1 MIHAR
6 PLSAAARLALM
17 LMAAA
22 CTRAESDDAGSRL
35 ANTRVPVGLAP
46 VTRDSLVE
54 EQLLIGRLA
63 ARPGGSALL
72 AAPAAGVVRRVRAQV
87 GDRVA
92 RGQTL
97 IELEVPELASEAEQ
111 RSSAAAQAQREAER
125 QRGLLADGIA
135 SARQAEEAAA
145 TARQAAAAASA
156 ARDLLARTRVA
167 SPIAGRVQD
176 ILVQPGERVDAG
188 KALAQVIVGDTLD
201 LIAPVPAGSLGR
213 LRRGQPAR
221 VRQEGDTT
229 LHTAWVAG
237 LAPGVDSLTGAG
249 EAVLRVP
256 NPSGALRAGAGAE
269 AYVRVGVRGDA
280 LLVPDSAL
288 VLRGDSSVVFI
299 VGRDSIAHARTV
311 VRGARQ
317 AGRSEVRGAL
327 APGDQVVTTGVFGLE
342 DGMRVAPAKGV
353 GP

>member
-1 MIHAR
+1 MIR
-6 PLSAAARLALM
+6 PGPLLAATLL
-17 LMAAA
+17 AAA
-22 CTRAESDDAGSRL
+22 CTRAESDDAGSPL
-35 ANTRVPVGLAP
+35 AGTRVPVGLAS

-72 AAPAAGVVRRVRAQV
+72 AAPAAGVVRAVRVQV
-87 GDRVA
+87 GDPVV

-97 IELEVPELASEAEQ
+97 IELDVPELAADAEQ
-111 RSSAAAQAQREAER
+111 RSSAAAQAEREAER
-125 QRGLLADGIA
+125 QRRLLADGIT
-135 SARQAEEAAA
+135 STRQAEEAVAA
-145 TARQAAAAASA
+145 ARKAAAAASA

-167 SPIAGRVQD
+167 SPIPGRVQD

-188 KALAQVIVGDTLD
+188 RALAQVITGDTLD

-213 LRRGQPAR
+213 LSRGQPAR
-221 VRQEGDTT
+221 VTQEGDTT
-229 LHTAWVAG
+229 PHAAWVAG

-249 EAVLRVP
+249 QAVVRVP
-256 NPSGALRAGAGAE
+256 NPGGGLRAGAGAE
-269 AYVRVGVRGDA
+269 ARVRVGVRRDA

-288 VLRGDSSVVFI
+288 VLQGDSSVVFV

-317 AGRSEVRGAL
+317 GGRSEVRGAL
-327 APGDQVVTTGVFGLE
+327 APGDRVVTTGVFGLE
-342 DGMRVAPAKGV
+342 DGMRVAPAKDV